1 MKIKINPVL
10 HILPL
15 AAIILLSAARTG
27 MEDPF
32 IEMLKNKLEQYNEGL
47 SIERAYLMTDRYVY
61 KPGDNLWFKGY
72 VTSTGDQIKSE
83 DFFIRLLNS
92 QGEEIIYH
100 RYPISYDETSG
111 HLTIPKSCIPGKYWL
126 VAYTGWMK
134 NRCPEEAFR
143 KEILISK
150 YFEKRFHVEMAF
162 DKRTY
167 FSHDTLSANLQIFD
181 AAGKP
186 VAETPFDFNLGSLK
200 KTDFKGSGKTDI
212 KGKAKIICIVPDAE
226 DLIML
231 TVEIR
236 SRKFSGDYS
245 EIIPLVSSEPV
256 ITFHPEGNNM
266 VHGVKQLMV
275 VKSLNTDGLPME
287 VNGELTDY
295 QGNVLQF
302 ISTKENGLAKFEY
315 LPLQDTCYFIIVG
328 RNGLK
333 LKYNLPMPGRF
344 NSSIRYTGTVSD
356 SALFSITS
364 SDPGR
369 QKTYWTGIINGKM
382 VYSRVFEFNRTGI
395 VPIPLHD
402 LPSGIMQVS
411 VFDTLHNVLADRL
424 IRIIA
429 PTKSLKIKQDREVYH
444 PRQRVS
450 ILVEYPDNLKNGNL
464 ALTVSLRSLAY
475 NPFSPDFGNI
485 VLADSCQTAWSR
497 FNVFSD
503 EELIAT
509 DYRIVFW
516 EQILQSRSDL
526 AGYIRY
532 NGLTGKVVD
541 KKENSSP
548 HAKVHV
554 THFPNFRL
562 YETQTDENGIFHIGF
577 GSDIID
583 YKFLNID
590 AYDASGK
597 ISLNASVDYE
607 YSKEIEKLVDV
618 EMSKNRAQKISD
630 LIKFGEPDLVYVLR
644 YGPGKFRKSRSDN
657 RKKYDPYRYTKYT
670 DIMDIIQD
678 IQPYRLVNNKFY
690 FMDKSGY
697 LDSSAM
703 AETIIVINGSLRGNN
718 AGALKGILPSDIT
731 NINISGSLL
740 DVHKY
745 TPLNF
750 SHVIEITTIQSMYRY
765 RQQHFQIGP
774 GGLNTERSFNSPD
787 YAVEGSSSA
796 DNRRTLYWNPKIMLY
811 EGNSMLVTFY
821 TSDVKGTFYG
831 HITGIDNKGNPME
844 TDFQF
849 RVE

>member
-10 HILPL
+10 HIIPF
-15 AAIILLSAARTG
+15 AAIILLSAAKSG

-32 IEMLKNKLEQYNEGL
+32 IEMLQNKLEQYNKVL

-72 VTSTGDQIKSE
+72 VTSTGDQINSE

-92 QGEEIIYH
+92 QGEEIIYQ
-100 RYPISYDETSG
+100 RYPLSYDETSG

-126 VAYTGWMK
+126 VSYTGWMK

-150 YFEKRFHVEMAF
+150 YFEKRFHVEIAF
-162 DKRTY
+162 DKKSY
-167 FSHDTLSANLQIFD
+167 FPHDTLTANLQIFD
-181 AAGKP
+181 ATGKL
-186 VAETPFDFNLGSLK
+186 VAETPFDYNLGSLK
-200 KTDFKGSGKTDI
+200 KTDLKGSGITDI
-212 KGKAKIICIVPDAE
+212 KGKAKITCIIPDA
-226 DLIML
+226 DDISML
-231 TVEIR
+231 TIEIR
-236 SRKFSGDYS
+236 SRKLSGDYS
-245 EIIPLVSSEPV
+245 EIIPLVSEEPV

-266 VHGVKQLMV
+266 VAGVKHLMV
-275 VKSLNTDGLPME
+275 IKSLNSDGLPLE
-287 VNGELTDY
+287 VKGALTDY
-295 QGNVLQF
+295 KGNVLQY
-302 ISTKENGLAKFEY
+302 ISTKKNGLAKFEH
-315 LPLQDTCYFIIVG
+315 LPRQDTCFFIIDG

-333 LKYNLPMPGRF
+333 LKYTLPMPGQYM
-344 NSSIRYTGTVSD
+344 SSIQYTGTLSDTALFTIASSD
-356 SALFSITS
+356 S
-364 SDPGR
+364 GM
-369 QKTYWTGIINGKM
+369 QKTYWIGIINGKM
-382 VYSRVFEFNRTGI
+382 VYNQVFEFSRTGS
-395 VPIPLHD
+395 VQIPLID

-411 VFDTLHNVLADRL
+411 VFDMHHNVLADRL
-424 IRIIA
+424 IRITT
-429 PTKSLKIKQDREVYH
+429 PTKSVRIRQDREVYH
-444 PRQRVS
+444 PRQRVT
-450 ILVEYPDNLKNGNL
+450 IQVEYPENLKNGNL
-464 ALTVSLRSLAY
+464 ALSVSLRTLAY
-475 NPFSPDFGNI
+475 NKFSPDFGNI
-485 VLADSCQTAWSR
+485 VLADSCQASWSR
-497 FNVFSD
+497 FNGFSD

-509 DYRIVFW
+509 EYRIVNW
-516 EQILQSRSDL
+516 EHILQNRIDS
-526 AGYIRY
+526 GYIKY
-532 NGLTGKVVD
+532 NGLAGKVVD
-541 KKENSSP
+541 KKENTSP
-548 HAKVHV
+548 HAKVHA

-562 YETQTDENGIFHIGF
+562 YETQTDENGVFHIGF
-577 GSDIID
+577 GSAIID
-583 YKFLNID
+583 FKFLNID

-597 ISLNASVDYE
+597 ISLNANVDYT
-607 YSKEIEKLVDV
+607 YSKEIEKMV
-618 EMSKNRAQKISD
+618 EFDMSKNRAQKISD
-630 LIKFGEPDLVYVLR
+630 LIKYGEPDLVYVLR
-644 YGPGKFRKSRSDN
+644 YGPGKFRKSRTDN
-657 RKKYDPYRYTKYT
+657 RKKYDPFRYAKYT

-690 FMDKSGY
+690 FVDKSGY

-703 AETIIVINGSLRGNN
+703 AESIIVINGSLRGNI
-718 AGALKGILPSDIT
+718 ASALNGILPSDIT

-774 GGLNTERSFNSPD
+774 GGLNTERSFYSPD

-831 HITGIDNKGNPME
+831 HLTGVDSKGNPIE